1 MDMRESGHPNQITIL
16 KFPNFSKGESA
27 LKDFA
32 MMTNLQDCCT
42 GISPHVAIA
51 EELYLFSIW
60 KGTLFMQKGVC
71 VCV

>member
-51 EELYLFSIW
+51 E
-60 KGTLFMQKGVC
+60 
-71 VCV
+71 